1 MKRTFPRTIIRIYF
15 SMFKSTVESCYVSQD
30 LTIQPYI
37 IDSIIINNKP
47 TFRISDIR
55 DLLLTSTMQD
65 KSVGYVRMFVSK
77 QLNIMVKQGLLT
89 TSGNNR
95 NKLFHKTTFVSTS

>member
-1 MKRTFPRTIIRIYF
+1 M
-15 SMFKSTVESCYVSQD
+15 SQD

-55 DLLLTSTMQD
+55 DLLLTSTM
-65 KSVGYVRMFVSK
+65 
-77 QLNIMVKQGLLT
+77 
-89 TSGNNR
+89 
-95 NKLFHKTTFVSTS
+95 